1 MKKIFISWSK
11 KRSEEFAKIVKSTI
25 EKLDSDIDVFMSE
38 EDIKAGEF
46 VQEKIISNIENCD
59 ILILCFTTE
68 NKRSPWLL
76 YEAGYASGLHKVV
89 IPFLFDNDS
98 MWHSWIDNPMNI
110 AREISF
116 CHGDLLKDFTEIFS
130 LKETST
136 LGLRKYR
143 TPSRSRTTLKMSAL
157 LKIGETVEGVFL
169 ITVPFFS
176 KNCSVATI
184 CPAFAQTQSSFN
196 LTSRLIW

>member
-130 LKETST
+130 LKETLTNQHEYYGAAEPPVRCGESH
-136 LGLRKYR
+136 LSGLTEPPHFVY
-143 TPSRSRTTLKMSAL
+143 
-157 LKIGETVEGVFL
+157 
-169 ITVPFFS
+169 
-176 KNCSVATI
+176 
-184 CPAFAQTQSSFN
+184 
-196 LTSRLIW
+196 